1 MLKSA
6 KDEAELALNLDP
18 LDSSANHAMALVQ
31 IQWDQTQG
39 AEQRFLQAI
48 ESDTRNWA
56 ARDSCGRFL
65 CERGRAT
72 EGIGQIQEALGNPFI
87 QQAYISELGL
97 RICFAGTGDWDNA
110 SFYLKRALKGS
121 SDLNSALYHLA
132 EVSYAQENYLSAR
145 GFLERYF

>member
-1 MLKSA
+1 MV
-6 KDEAELALNLDP
+6 
-18 LDSSANHAMALVQ
+18 LVQ
-31 IQWDQTQG
+31 IQVDQTQG
-39 AEQRFLQAI
+39 AEQRFLQAT

-87 QQAYISELGL
+87 QQAYISEFSL
-97 RICFAGTGDWDNA
+97 RIYFAGTGDWDNA
-110 SFYLKRALKGS
+110 SFYLKRAVKGS

-132 EVSYAQENYLSAR
+132 EVSYAQENYL
-145 GFLERYF
+145 